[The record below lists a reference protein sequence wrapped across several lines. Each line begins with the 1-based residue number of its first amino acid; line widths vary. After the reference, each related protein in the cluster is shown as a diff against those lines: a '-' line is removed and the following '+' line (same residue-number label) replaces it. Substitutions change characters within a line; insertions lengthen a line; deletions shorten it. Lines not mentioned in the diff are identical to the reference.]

1 MSAQDVTAESMGVE
15 EVVAIVLEAFRPPD
29 NGGGFQFSNELN
41 PGPAYEGSR
50 VLLSFSRRLAALVAA
65 RIARRQ
71 RAAFAAAIESRHH
84 DLRARAQA
92 SAGVVIPP
100 G

>member
-1 MSAQDVTAESMGVE
+1 MTTLVEVSHASAPTAV
-15 EVVAIVLEAFRPPD
+15 D
-29 NGGGFQFSNELN
+29 
-41 PGPAYEGSR
+41 R

>member
-1 MSAQDVTAESMGVE
+1 MTTLVEVSHASAPTAV
-15 EVVAIVLEAFRPPD
+15 D
-29 NGGGFQFSNELN
+29 
-41 PGPAYEGSR
+41 R

-65 RIARRQ
+65 RIARRK

>member
-1 MSAQDVTAESMGVE
+1 MTPLVEVSHASAPTAV
-15 EVVAIVLEAFRPPD
+15 D
-29 NGGGFQFSNELN
+29 
-41 PGPAYEGSR
+41 R

>member
-1 MSAQDVTAESMGVE
+1 MTTLIEVSHASAPTAV
-15 EVVAIVLEAFRPPD
+15 D
-29 NGGGFQFSNELN
+29 
-41 PGPAYEGSR
+41 R

>member
-1 MSAQDVTAESMGVE
+1 MTTLVEVSHASAPTAV
-15 EVVAIVLEAFRPPD
+15 D
-29 NGGGFQFSNELN
+29 
-41 PGPAYEGSR
+41 R
-50 VLLSFSRRLAALVAA
+50 VLLSFSRRMAALVAA

-71 RAAFAAAIESRHH
+71 RAAFAEAVAIESRHH